1 MKPIKIVISA
11 FGSYA
16 DKTEISFEEVNS
28 GIFLIAGDTGAGKT
42 TIFDAITYALY
53 EQTSGG
59 VRDGNM
65 MRSQFANDDIPTY
78 VELTFK
84 YQDKIYKINRNPQYE
99 RRSKRKTAEGTGYTT
114 EVPKVELSLPDGK
127 AFIGNKTETNNKI
140 VEILGIDKD
149 QFTQIAMIAQGDF
162 LKLLHSNSDERKR
175 IFSKIFDTRIYNKI
189 GEALQN
195 KIREINTDLAK
206 NKTLC
211 EHELKNITYL
221 DESIYEE
228 QWSVMLFNFEFK
240 TDDILEFIGKIN
252 GEIKEKE
259 QDINNQKNS
268 AQEKFN
274 SINSLIGNAE
284 TVNTLFRK
292 LKLSQNVKIELESK
306 YDEQKIKEKKL
317 DSAKEAEKVKADE
330 AIYISKLKT
339 LAEIRER
346 VVNLNNWLKENES
359 KLESLS
365 KELEACQKNKL
376 ENEEKLTGYIA
387 RIDDTLSKYDELETK
402 RGLVSTLNKE
412 KVLLE
417 QNISALKNDIENK
430 RLSMLKLESEQDGLK
445 NCYEIYTEIQLKV
458 KSAENRVVELEELN
472 KLANELIFSKEKYDV
487 SIGEANIAFEAY
499 SKLNSIYEEMYKAFL
514 AEQAGIL
521 AKERL
526 VDNMPCPVCGSVE
539 HPNIASV
546 SENAPIQADV
556 ENSKKERDKAEKQNS
571 FANEKL
577 QVAKQA
583 YDLKLETV
591 LNKANHMVEKG
602 SENETERITDLNLII
617 EILENIKNKFVLPNS
632 LTILEI
638 IHKLLE
644 NSKKELVQSKKS
656 LEIAANNKSKY
667 ENNIKSLDNISKD
680 LADKTTNLNEIT
692 NKYNEVNL
700 SFTTLSTSMDELKKQ
715 LLFETKGDAINKINT
730 CRANLKALNDA
741 VINATNN
748 FNSLSNEVGIKK
760 GQQKS
765 EMESGKITKAESEEF
780 KSIYYNTLSN
790 NGFTNEEEYRSSKLS
805 PELIEA
811 LQTDIDNYNKKLS
824 DISYEIK
831 IYTEQTE
838 GKSEIA
844 IDSMLKTKNDLTAE
858 LQEIEKQFK
867 IIYTLS
873 KKNSDAKANIEK
885 LFKERKEIRA
895 KYEIYDSLNKT
906 ANGKI
911 SEKIKMDFETY
922 VQRQYFNMII
932 AAANKRLDKMSSGQF
947 LLQCRDITDLGNRG
961 PVGLDLDIYS
971 LVTDTTR
978 DIKTLSGGESFM
990 AALSMA
996 LGLSDVIQSTAGAV
1010 HLDTMFIDEGFG
1022 SLDDNARVQAIS
1034 VLNELAGNNRL
1045 VGIISHVSELK
1056 EQIDNK
1062 LVVKKSE
1069 KGSKVFWA
1077 E

>member
-1 MKPIKIVISA
+1 MKPIKIIISA

-65 MRSQFANDDIPTY
+65 MRSQFANDDTPTY
-78 VELTFK
+78 IELTFK

-99 RRSKRKTAEGTGYTT
+99 RRSKRKTTEGTGYTT
-114 EVPKVELSLPDGK
+114 EAPKVELILPDGK

-140 VEILGIDKD
+140 VEVLGIDKD

-162 LKLLHSNSDERKR
+162 LKLLHANSDERKR

-221 DESIYEE
+221 DESVYKE

-240 TDDILEFIGKIN
+240 TNDILEFINKITD
-252 GEIKEKE
+252 EIKERE

-268 AQEKFN
+268 AQEKLN
-274 SINSLIGNAE
+274 NINSLISNAE
-284 TVNTLFRK
+284 TVNSLFRK
-292 LKLSQNVKIELESK
+292 LKLSRNVKTELESK

-317 DSAKEAEKVKADE
+317 DSAKKAEKVKADE
-330 AIYISKLKT
+330 AIYINKLKT

-346 VVNLNNWLKENES
+346 VINLNNWLKENES
-359 KLESLS
+359 KLVSLS
-365 KELEACQKNKL
+365 KELEACEKNKL

-387 RIDDTLSKYDELETK
+387 RIEDTLLKYDELETK
-402 RGLVSTLNKE
+402 KALLSKLHKE

-430 RLSMLKLESEQDGLK
+430 RLSMSKLEIEQDSLK
-445 NCYEIYTEIQLKV
+445 NCYEIYTQIQLKA
-458 KSAENRVVELEELN
+458 KADEDRVVELEEFN
-472 KLANELIFSKEKYDV
+472 KLVNELISLNEKYN
-487 SIGEANIAFEAY
+487 SNIGEANTAFEAY
-499 SKLNSIYEEMYKAFL
+499 SKLNSIYEEMYRAFL

-526 VDNMPCPVCGSVE
+526 LDNMPCPVCGSVN
-539 HPNIASV
+539 HPNIAPV
-546 SENAPIQADV
+546 SENAPTQADV
-556 ENSKKERDKAEKQNS
+556 ENAKKERDKAEKQNS
-571 FANEKL
+571 FASEKL
-577 QVAKQA
+577 QVAKHA
-583 YDLKLETV
+583 YDFKLEAV
-591 LNKANHMVEKG
+591 LNKINQMIEKG
-602 SENETERITDLNLII
+602 FVNEAEEVTDLNLVI
-617 EILENIKNKFVLPNS
+617 ETLEKAKNKSISPNL

-638 IHKLLE
+638 IDKVLE
-644 NSKKELVQSKKS
+644 NAKKELVQSKKS
-656 LEIAANNKSKY
+656 FEIAANNKSKY
-667 ENNIKSLDNISKD
+667 EINIKSLDKLSKD
-680 LADKTTNLNEIT
+680 LTDKTTNLDEIT

-700 SFTTLSTSMDELKKQ
+700 SFTTLSTSIDELKKQ
-715 LLFETKGDAINKINT
+715 LLFETKDEAVNRINIY
-730 CRANLKALNDA
+730 RANLKALNDA
-741 VINATNN
+741 VINATNS
-748 FNSLSNEVGIKK
+748 FNSLSKEHEAKK
-760 GQQKS
+760 GQKIS
-765 EMESGKITKAESEEF
+765 ELENGTRIKAESEEC
-780 KSIYYNTLSN
+780 KDIYYNALSN
-790 NGFTNEEEYRSSKLS
+790 NGFANEEEYKSSKLS
-805 PELIEA
+805 YELIEA
-811 LQTDIDNYNKKLS
+811 LQSDVDSYNKKLS
-824 DISYEIK
+824 DINYEIK

-838 GKSEIA
+838 GKSEISL
-844 IDSMLKTKNDLTAE
+844 DSMLKTKNDLTAE

-867 IIYTLS
+867 IIYALS
-873 KKNSDAKANIEK
+873 KKNCDARANIEK

-932 AAANKRLDKMSSGQF
+932 TAANKRLDKMSSGQF

-971 LVTDTTR
+971 LITDTTR

-990 AALSMA
+990 AALSVA

-1022 SLDDNARVQAIS
+1022 SLDDNARAQAIS
-1034 VLNELAGNNRL
+1034 VLNELAENNRL

-1056 EQIDNK
+1056 EQIENK

-1069 KGSKVFWA
+1069 KGSKVFWS